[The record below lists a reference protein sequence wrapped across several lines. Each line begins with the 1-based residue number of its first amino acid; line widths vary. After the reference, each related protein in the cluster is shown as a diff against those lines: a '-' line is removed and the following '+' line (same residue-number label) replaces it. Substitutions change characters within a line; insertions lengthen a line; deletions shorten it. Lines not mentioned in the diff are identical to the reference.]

1 MATRN
6 LADMGNRTHAQYV
19 KTAVQQLPNGRNNL
33 HVLHTRCVL
42 QWISKFQPHLFGKNW
57 TINSMIFGGRVDLDL
72 ANLEFVATVAT
83 GGRVKVL
90 SAV

>member
-42 QWISKFQPHLFGKNW
+42 QWISKFQPHLFGTKLATKSNDLW
-57 TINSMIFGGRVDLDL
+57 GG
-72 ANLEFVATVAT
+72 EWI
-83 GGRVKVL
+83 
-90 SAV
+90 

>member
-57 TINSMIFGGRVDLDL
+57 TINSMIFGG
-72 ANLEFVATVAT
+72 A
-83 GGRVKVL
+83 GGFRL
-90 SAV
+90 SHAVYSSQLKII